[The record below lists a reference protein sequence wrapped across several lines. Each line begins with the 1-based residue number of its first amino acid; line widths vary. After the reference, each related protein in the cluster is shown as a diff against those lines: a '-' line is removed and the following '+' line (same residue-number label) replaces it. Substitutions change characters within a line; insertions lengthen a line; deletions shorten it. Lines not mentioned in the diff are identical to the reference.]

1 MKHFNSKKYN
11 NMYKRWQCEPFLMCK
26 DSKAIN
32 GLYSFIRCDGCCCS
46 VGFFSPLFERDIV
59 VASDSALN
67 VRKTNRTEMVD
78 RKWGMSIRRNKVE
91 NEKQLLVKRT
101 LES

>member
-1 MKHFNSKKYN
+1 MGCIRSFDVMVVAVLSV
-11 NMYKRWQCEPFLMCK
+11 FL
-26 DSKAIN
+26 
-32 GLYSFIRCDGCCCS
+32 
-46 VGFFSPLFERDIV
+46 PLFERDIV

>member
-1 MKHFNSKKYN
+1 MGCIRSFDVMVVAVLSV
-11 NMYKRWQCEPFLMCK
+11 FL
-26 DSKAIN
+26 
-32 GLYSFIRCDGCCCS
+32 
-46 VGFFSPLFERDIV
+46 PLFERDIV

-67 VRKTNRTEMVD
+67 VRRTNRTETVD

>member
-1 MKHFNSKKYN
+1 MGCI
-11 NMYKRWQCEPFLMCK
+11 R
-26 DSKAIN
+26 
-32 GLYSFIRCDGCCCS
+32 SFD
-46 VGFFSPLFERDIV
+46 VMVVAVLLVFFSPLFERDIV

-101 LES
+101 LKS